1 MYLEG
6 FMEYLRSEKRR
17 SANTVEAYKRDYI
30 SFADHAHKKGIEDV
44 KDVSGADVLSYLYE
58 LRDEGKSAATV
69 NRKLAALRCFFSYL
83 KEQGIIEHD
92 PTDGIKS
99 PRVSR
104 KKIEYLSIDE
114 VDRLLSMPDDSV
126 KGKRDRAILEL
137 MYATGIRVN
146 ELVATDIDD
155 LNLRIGFYT
164 CSGEAGKARI
174 IPIGRPAR
182 KALEDYL
189 DNSRN
194 MLLRDNIEE
203 KALFVN
209 YYGKRLTRQGLWKI
223 LKSYGEKAGLEHVL
237 TPHTLRNSFAV
248 HMLQNGAD
256 LKSLQELMGH
266 EDPAATQVYL
276 SVIKSR
282 IKDVYDMAHPRA

>member
-1 MYLEG
+1 MYLDG
-6 FMEYLRSEKRR
+6 FMEYLRNEKRR
-17 SANTVEAYKRDYI
+17 SANTIEAYKRDYL
-30 SFADHAHKKGIEDV
+30 SFTDYANKKGIEDV

-69 NRKLAALRCFFSYL
+69 NRKLAALRCFFGYL
-83 KEQGIIEHD
+83 KGLGKIDHD

-114 VDRLLSMPDDSV
+114 VDKLLSMPDDSV

-164 CSGEAGKARI
+164 CNGEAGKARI

-189 DNSRN
+189 DNSRK
-194 MLLRDNIEE
+194 MLLRENVDE

-209 YYGKRLTRQGLWKI
+209 YYGRRLTRQGLWKI
-223 LKSYGEKAGLEHVL
+223 LKSYGEKAGLEHEL